1 MSDASAPGQL
11 RLLDD
16 LPPAA
21 EPALPRLAVTGLV
34 SYARCPRQCYWD
46 VVERRPRPL
55 RPAAR
60 IGSLVHGWIER
71 EAAGQASLL
80 AAEDE
85 PDPWIAELKA
95 AFLAS
100 PWGAAPAPGGGAALR
115 AVGRRDD
122 GAGSGRRRLRHR
134 RSPVRLEIV
143 DFKTGRRPAPDDA
156 GAGFQLDLYA
166 LAAVDC
172 WGRDPAGL
180 RTTEWYVREGAGV
193 TRDWDGAAVDAVRER
208 LADAAGRRWPPAASS
223 RCPAPTAAAARTS
236 PPAPKDRR
244 RRGQPVD
251 PGDRAAPQV
260 SGEDG
265 RRPQLGADLVGQVAG
280 DLQVGPGRPERLPG
294 RGEHLVVGVPV
305 GRGEAQ
311 HGAERRCRRRPR
323 RRRCGPSSC

>member
-1 MSDASAPGQL
+1 MPDGRLRAQL

-71 EAAGQASLL
+71 EAAGQGSLL

-85 PDPWIAELKA
+85 PDAVDRRAEG

-100 PWGAAPAPGGGAALR
+100 PWARAPAPGGRAAVR

-122 GAGSGRRRLRHR
+122 GAGAGRRRLRPR
-134 RSPVRLEIV
+134 RTGGRAVEIV
-143 DFKTGRRPAPDDA
+143 DFKTGRRPAADDA

-172 WGRDPAGL
+172 WGRDPAGHC
-180 RTTEWYVREGAGV
+180 
-193 TRDWDGAAVDAVRER
+193 
-208 LADAAGRRWPPAASS
+208 GRRSGTSGRAPA
-223 RCPAPTAAAARTS
+223 
-236 PPAPKDRR
+236 
-244 RRGQPVD
+244 
-251 PGDRAAPQV
+251 
-260 SGEDG
+260 
-265 RRPQLGADLVGQVAG
+265 
-280 DLQVGPGRPERLPG
+280 
-294 RGEHLVVGVPV
+294 
-305 GRGEAQ
+305 
-311 HGAERRCRRRPR
+311 
-323 RRRCGPSSC
+323 

>member
-1 MSDASAPGQL
+1 MSDASDLGQL

-21 EPALPRLAVTGLV
+21 APALPRLAVTGLV

-46 VVERRPRPL
+46 VIERRPRPL

-100 PWGAAPAPGGGAALR
+100 PWGERRPWAVERPFVLSAGGTTVRGRVDAVYDTAEPGG
-115 AVGRRDD
+115 
-122 GAGSGRRRLRHR
+122 
-134 RSPVRLEIV
+134 LEIV
-143 DFKTGRRPAPDDA
+143 DFKTGRRPAADDA

-172 WGRDPAGL
+172 WGRDPGGL
-180 RTTEWYVREGAGV
+180 RTTEWYVRESAGV
-193 TRDWDGAAVDAVRER
+193 TRDWDRAAVDAVRQR
-208 LADAAGRRWPPAASS
+208 LAGLLADVAAGRFGPVPGSYCGRCAHVAA
-223 RCPAPTAAAARTS
+223 CPQGQAATGIS
-236 PPAPKDRR
+236 P
-244 RRGQPVD
+244 
-251 PGDRAAPQV
+251 
-260 SGEDG
+260 
-265 RRPQLGADLVGQVAG
+265 
-280 DLQVGPGRPERLPG
+280 
-294 RGEHLVVGVPV
+294 
-305 GRGEAQ
+305 
-311 HGAERRCRRRPR
+311 
-323 RRRCGPSSC
+323 

>member
-1 MSDASAPGQL
+1 MSDTSDPAQL

-21 EPALPRLAVTGLV
+21 EPALPRMAVTALV

-60 IGSLVHGWIER
+60 VGSLVHGWIER

-80 AAEDE
+80 AVEDE

-100 PWGAAPAPGGGAALR
+100 PWGGRRPR
-115 AVGRRDD
+115 AVERPFVLSAGGTTVRGRVDAVYDTAEAD
-122 GAGSGRRRLRHR
+122 G
-134 RSPVRLEIV
+134 LEIV
-143 DFKTGRRPAPDDA
+143 DFKTGRRPAADDA

-172 WGRDPAGL
+172 WGRDPVGV

-193 TRDWDGAAVDAVRER
+193 TRDWDASAVDAVRQR
-208 LADAAGRRWPPAASS
+208 LAGLLADVAAGRFGAVPGTYCGRCAHVAA
-223 RCPAPTAAAARTS
+223 CPAGQAATRIS
-236 PPAPKDRR
+236 P
-244 RRGQPVD
+244 
-251 PGDRAAPQV
+251 
-260 SGEDG
+260 
-265 RRPQLGADLVGQVAG
+265 
-280 DLQVGPGRPERLPG
+280 
-294 RGEHLVVGVPV
+294 
-305 GRGEAQ
+305 
-311 HGAERRCRRRPR
+311 
-323 RRRCGPSSC
+323 